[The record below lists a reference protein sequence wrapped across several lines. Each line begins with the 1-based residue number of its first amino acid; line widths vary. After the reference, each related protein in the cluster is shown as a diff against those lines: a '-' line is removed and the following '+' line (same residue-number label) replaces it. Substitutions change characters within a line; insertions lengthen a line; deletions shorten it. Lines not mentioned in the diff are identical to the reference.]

1 MIKILIQNK
10 FYLFFYILLFFVVF
24 SPHFFL
30 SKIDKKLKFGKVG
43 SNFFLRKYSNDPE
56 LKIFLN
62 NIYEDYKILSSNELC
77 NKLSRETFKIQQPIK
92 KILIERN
99 IEDCTKVK

>member
-10 FYLFFYILLFFVVF
+10 FYLFFYLLLFIAVF

-30 SKIDKKLKFGKVG
+30 SKIDNKLKFGKVG

-62 NIYEDYKILSSNELC
+62 DLYEDYKNLSTNELC
-77 NKLSRETFKIQQPIK
+77 RKLSNETFKIQQPIK
-92 KILIERN
+92 RILIERN
-99 IEDCTKVK
+99 IEDCTKLK